1 MTQVFRPD
9 GTVIPVTLIQAGP
22 CTVTAVRTPDK
33 NGYAAVQLGYGT
45 QKASRVN
52 KAQLQDWKEKGPFQV
67 VREFRV
73 EDPAAFTQG
82 STIDATAFAPG
93 DKVDVMGVSKGRGF
107 QGVVKRHHFQ
117 GGRGSH
123 GNKDQLRMPGSLGA
137 KGPAKVLKGTRMGG
151 HMGSDRVTVRNL
163 EIVEV
168 REGGWLAVKGAI
180 PGSRNSVVLIK
191 TAKSV

>member
-73 EDPAAFTQG
+73 EDPAAFSEG
-82 STIDATAFAPG
+82 ATIDVTTFAPG
-93 DKVDVMGVSKGRGF
+93 DKVDVVGVSKGRGF

-137 KGPAKVLKGTRMGG
+137 KGPAKVFKGTRMGG

-168 REGGWLAVKGAI
+168 REGGWLAVKGAV
-180 PGSRNSVVLIK
+180 PGSRNGVVLIK
-191 TAKSV
+191 SAQSV

>member
-73 EDPAAFTQG
+73 EDPAAFMC
-82 STIDATAFAPG
+82 SF
-93 DKVDVMGVSKGRGF
+93 
-107 QGVVKRHHFQ
+107 
-117 GGRGSH
+117 
-123 GNKDQLRMPGSLGA
+123 
-137 KGPAKVLKGTRMGG
+137 
-151 HMGSDRVTVRNL
+151 
-163 EIVEV
+163 
-168 REGGWLAVKGAI
+168 
-180 PGSRNSVVLIK
+180 
-191 TAKSV
+191 